1 MGLLDALLSG
11 MTDPSQGRSAD
22 AGTGSGG
29 GAGFNLAAF
38 LPILMQLLASRGQS
52 GASGGGDPLSSLMEQ
67 FQRAGMG
74 GQMNSWIGTGQ
85 NQPISPDQLMQV
97 FGRGQLEQMAGQSG
111 MDLGQLSGGLS
122 QMLPQFIDQMTPGG
136 QMPSQGGIDD
146 ALSELSRMMPR

>member
-11 MTDPSQGRSAD
+11 MAEPSQGRSEA
-22 AGTGSGG
+22 AGG
-29 GAGFNLAAF
+29 GAGAGFNIAAL
-38 LPILMQLLASRGQS
+38 LPILMQLLASRGQG
-52 GASGGGDPLSSLMEQ
+52 GAATGGGDPLSSLIDQ

-85 NQPISPDQLMQV
+85 NQAISPDQLMEV
-97 FGRGQLEQMAGQSG
+97 FGRGQLEQMAGQHG

-146 ALSELSRMMPR
+146 ALAQLSRMMPR